1 MDTSWS
7 QRIIELESIG
17 WSLKAIAEHIDL
29 SPQAV
34 SDIKRGSSKA
44 PTGMAAVRLYELHR
58 EKLGSS
64 GGAAHSPTAA
74 NDDATPAAAQVA
86 G

>member
-7 QRIIELESIG
+7 DRIFALEALG
-17 WSLKAIAEHIDL
+17 WSLKAIAERIEL

-44 PTGMAAVRLYELHR
+44 PTGMAAVKLYQLHMA
-58 EKLGSS
+58 EAGVPAASNS
-64 GGAAHSPTAA
+64 PEAGAAHTE
-74 NDDATPAAAQVA
+74 AAA
-86 G
+86 